1 MQSDAY
7 SKWGKNSEKVAL
19 VFGCGICDGLKAS
32 QSRVEKGAEQGKL
45 FFGRATV
52 LESGSKKFDPH
63 GCLKCFHQIAVE
75 FDGLTITAAPH
86 P

>member
-7 SKWGKNSEKVAL
+7 SKCGKNSEKGAL

-32 QSRVEKGAEQGKL
+32 QSRVEKGARAGQA

-75 FDGLTITAAPH
+75 FDGLTITVAPH
-86 P
+86 S